1 MLQGSAPSN
10 ADMTLVSKAG
20 HDAILNPANIAPLI
34 TGDMTVFSPLFCV
47 RGGGSGEQSGASPPL
62 QGPQQCRLMRE
73 TSTIPRAGE
82 NSQALNGH

>member
-20 HDAILNPANIAPLI
+20 HDAVLNPANIAPLI

-47 RGGGSGEQSGASPPL
+47 EGEVRGSSLGRALPCRVHSSVGS
-62 QGPQQCRLMRE
+62 
-73 TSTIPRAGE
+73 
-82 NSQALNGH
+82 